1 MKLGEIQVKYQNYVF
16 AFAVCFYIFVFL
28 FSCFAVW
35 SCLEFGTLCLCSSS
49 LKRWSVVT
57 LVAWWWCVKSETGT
71 SRFAL
76 DHGLRDPIAPGWML
90 KLWHT
95 DPHLLK
101 VSKKGDIERTL
112 LPSTDPNFQWSGVA
126 KKGRCDWIH
135 CKGSETT
142 HCWTDLNRANLK
154 LLEDAVLLL
163 RSIALVCVQKRP
175 RGPMVCWSYHLQ
187 QSWKS
192 QEEVDWHELRQ
203 VGVSILWQGCHG
215 GKVPFLK
222 FQLITCGWVG
232 CENQLLWIPSYFG
245 KWILRIKSSFLNFDD
260 KAHLLHEFKD
270 WHLLAV
276 RTMTPPACHAQSEA
290 EWLQHIQNQYF
301 SRQDLQIGR

>member
-1 MKLGEIQVKYQNYVF
+1 MWQ
-16 AFAVCFYIFVFL
+16 
-28 FSCFAVW
+28 
-35 SCLEFGTLCLCSSS
+35 
-49 LKRWSVVT
+49 KRDVVT
-57 LVAWWWCVKSETGT
+57 GLIGQLVKQLIAGQIWIEQTWNCWKILYCFWE
-71 SRFAL
+71 AL
-76 DHGLRDPIAPGWML
+76 H
-90 KLWHT
+90 LW
-95 DPHLLK
+95 
-101 VSKKGDIERTL
+101 G
-112 LPSTDPNFQWSGVA
+112 
-126 KKGRCDWIH
+126 
-135 CKGSETT
+135 
-142 HCWTDLNRANLK
+142 
-154 LLEDAVLLL
+154 
-163 RSIALVCVQKRP
+163 VQKRP
-175 RGPMVCWSYHLQ
+175 RGLMVCWLYHLATKL
-187 QSWKS
+187 KS

-245 KWILRIKSSFLNFDD
+245 KWILQIKSSFLNFDD

-276 RTMTPPACHAQSEA
+276 RTMTPPACHTQSEA